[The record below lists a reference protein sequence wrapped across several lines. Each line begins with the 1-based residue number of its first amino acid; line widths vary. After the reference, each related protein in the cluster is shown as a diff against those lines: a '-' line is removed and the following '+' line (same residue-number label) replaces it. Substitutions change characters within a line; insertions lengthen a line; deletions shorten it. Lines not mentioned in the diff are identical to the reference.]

1 MGRLENVKWL
11 FCTWQGIEKVK
22 RFTNLVCGGGV
33 ILCAVLSI
41 LNILESLFDLVGMIR
56 QLWNGLFGT
65 LMIMMQ
71 LNVMDWITRRFGFL
85 TAWFGRGMFYLFVG
99 TNIMNPYTSNEGIK
113 FITYAFGFACVFVGT
128 VELIFGFKCTDSG
141 ADGRSSGEAPRA
153 VVGPSGAAGPSISSG
168 GPSASGEPTFNV
180 TVTPSQALQGAKM
193 AAKAGATLA
202 PLAAAQPAGGKPANP
217 FLGNSHLSEQRT

>member
-1 MGRLENVKWL
+1 M
-11 FCTWQGIEKVK
+11 K

-85 TAWFGRGMFYLFVG
+85 TAWFGRGMF
-99 TNIMNPYTSNEGIK
+99 
-113 FITYAFGFACVFVGT
+113 
-128 VELIFGFKCTDSG
+128 
-141 ADGRSSGEAPRA
+141 
-153 VVGPSGAAGPSISSG
+153 
-168 GPSASGEPTFNV
+168 SASNPNPNLSHN
-180 TVTPSQALQGAKM
+180 PSPSPSPSPNPDPDPD
-193 AAKAGATLA
+193 
-202 PLAAAQPAGGKPANP
+202 PLPERHHA
-217 FLGNSHLSEQRT
+217 